1 MPQFKLFTNLAIER
15 KLLLVSAVPII
26 ALLMLSIVTYKSV
39 ETFSNDEDQL
49 NHVYHVQ
56 SASAE
61 YMRLVVD
68 LETGF
73 RGFVLTKQPQFLQPY
88 KAAKSRVLSVGRSLL
103 QMVKNNREQYLLVEK
118 VQTFVQQLL
127 TDKDRLIDRVKDGH
141 HQEAFDYIATEKGRS
156 LMLGIREDM
165 ARFDNREVEL
175 LSLALTS
182 SSQDRARLLGVIVGG
197 GALALVLMILPIQ
210 LIARSITGPLTAL
223 AKSVSSAS
231 AGTVPSVTVLH
242 RHDEIGDLTR
252 VIHDMSLQI
261 QAHID
266 QIKQSEHELRGL
278 NHTLTASETKY
289 RSIVD
294 YAPIGIFRTHGS
306 RVIFSNRQN
315 WIIAGRDPEQNT
327 EPEAIW
333 EAVHP
338 EDREITFQAFCH
350 ATQECIAFERVFRF
364 LHPDGTIRN
373 VLSRAIPI
381 NAQESQQVTYQGF
394 NVDITALEQM
404 RVQLSR
410 SERLAT
416 LGQVAAGIAHEIRN
430 PLVGIGSTTSLLME
444 DFLEEDV
451 RKADLVTILN
461 ETKRL
466 DRIVNQIVEYAR
478 PRDPLPADCS
488 LNEVVQETMHL
499 LREPLDSKNI
509 DWNIT
514 FANDLPRIK
523 ADRDQLK
530 QVLLNVIQ
538 NAIDALDHSGHLRI
552 AGTDNIRNHQHGIQL
567 EIQDKGIGVDPQYL
581 SRVFEP
587 FFTSGKRQ
595 GTGLGLAICRN
606 IIEGHGG
613 EILMTSQLGIGTVVS
628 IWLPISHQ
636 QQFSR
641 V

>member
-1 MPQFKLFTNLAIER
+1 MSLLKLFANLAIER

-26 ALLMLSIVTYKSV
+26 ALLILSIVTYKSV
-39 ETFSNDEDQL
+39 ETFSNDEDRL

-73 RGFVLTKQPQFLQPY
+73 RGFVLTQQPQFLQPY

-103 QMVKNNREQYLLVEK
+103 QMVKNNREQYLLVQK
-118 VQTFVQQLL
+118 AQTLVQQLMA
-127 TDKDRLIDRVKDGH
+127 DKDRLIDRLKQGYQ
-141 HQEAFDYIATEKGRS
+141 QEAFNYIATEKGRA
-156 LMLGIREDM
+156 LMLGVREDM
-165 ARFDNREVEL
+165 ARFDHREVEL
-175 LSLALTS
+175 LSQALAS
-182 SSQDRARLLGVIVGG
+182 SSEDRSTLLGVVVGG
-197 GALALVLMILPIQ
+197 GALALILMILPIQ
-210 LIARSITGPLTAL
+210 LIARSITGPLTSL

-231 AGTVPSVTVLH
+231 AGTVPSVTVLN
-242 RHDEIGDLTR
+242 RRDEIGDLTR
-252 VIHDMSLQI
+252 VIHAMSLQI
-261 QAHID
+261 QEDID
-266 QIKQSEHELRGL
+266 QIKESEHELRGL

-294 YAPIGIFRTHGS
+294 YAPIGIFRTQGP
-306 RVIFSNRQN
+306 RVIFSNQQN
-315 WIIAGRDPEQNT
+315 WIIAGRDPDNISD
-327 EPEAIW
+327 PESIW
-333 EAVHP
+333 EAIHP
-338 EDREITFQAFCH
+338 EDRDVTYQAFCH
-350 ATQECIAFERVFRF
+350 ATQEGVGFERVFRF
-364 LHPDGTIRN
+364 LHPDGTIRK

-381 NAQESQQVTYQGF
+381 HSQENTYQGF

-404 RVQLSR
+404 RAQLSR

-444 DFLEEDV
+444 DCPDDNTQ
-451 RKADLVTILN
+451 KADLITILN

-478 PRDPLPADCS
+478 PRDPLPAECS
-488 LNEVVQETMHL
+488 ILNVVEETISL
-499 LREPLDSKNI
+499 LREPLDQKSIN
-509 DWNIT
+509 WNMT
-514 FANDLPRIK
+514 FAEDLPPIK

-538 NAIDALDHSGHLRI
+538 NAIDALSPSGVLQI
-552 AGTDNIRNHQHGIQL
+552 EAKENARNHMHGIQL
-567 EIQDKGIGVDPQYL
+567 EIQDKGKGVDPQNL

-587 FFTSGKRQ
+587 FFTTGKRQ

-613 EILMTSQLGIGTVVS
+613 EILMTSTLGSGTVVS
-628 IWLPISHQ
+628 IWLPLSHQ

>member
-1 MPQFKLFTNLAIER
+1 MKIFSNLAIER

-26 ALLMLSIVTYKSV
+26 ALIILSIVTYQSV
-39 ETFSNDEDQL
+39 ETFSNDEDRL

-103 QMVKNNREQYLLVEK
+103 QMVKNNHEQYLLVEK
-118 VQTFVQQLL
+118 AQALVEKLMA
-127 TDKDRLIDRVKDGH
+127 DKDRLIERVKEGH
-141 HQEAFDYIATEKGRS
+141 HKEAYDYIATETGRAI
-156 LMLGIREDM
+156 MLGIREDM

-175 LSLALTS
+175 LSQALAS
-182 SSQDRARLLGVIVGG
+182 SSKDRSILLGVVVGG

-210 LIARSITGPLTAL
+210 LIARSITGPLTSL

-231 AGTVPSVTVLH
+231 SGTVPAVVVLDQK
-242 RHDEIGDLTR
+242 DEIGDLTR
-252 VIHDMSLQI
+252 VIHAMSLQI

-266 QIKQSEHELRGL
+266 QIKQSENELRGL

-294 YAPIGIFRTHGS
+294 YAPIGIFRTHGP

-315 WIIAGRDPEQNT
+315 WIIAGRDAEET
-327 EPEAIW
+327 AEPETIW
-333 EAVHP
+333 EAIHP
-338 EDREITFQAFCH
+338 EDRESTYQAFVD
-350 ATQECIAFERVFRF
+350 ATHEGVAFERVFRF
-364 LHPDGTIRN
+364 LHPDGTVRK

-381 NAQESQQVTYQGF
+381 NDTGSQTITYQGF

-404 RVQLSR
+404 RAQLSR

-444 DFLEEDV
+444 DFSEDDT
-451 RKADLVTILN
+451 RKADLITILN

-478 PRDPLPADCS
+478 PREPLPAECS
-488 LNEVVQETMHL
+488 LKEIVEETIWL
-499 LREPLDSKNI
+499 IRGPLEEKAI
-509 DWNIT
+509 DCEIIIE
-514 FANDLPRIK
+514 NDIPPIK
-523 ADRDQLK
+523 ADRDQIK

-538 NAIDALDHSGHLRI
+538 NAIDALSGSGTLHITVNEKLRDHSP
-552 AGTDNIRNHQHGIQL
+552 GIL
-567 EIQDKGIGVDPQYL
+567 IEVRDDGKGIDGQYL

-587 FFTSGKRQ
+587 FFTTGKRH

-613 EILMTSQLGIGTVVS
+613 EIQMTSQPGAGTVVS
-628 IWLPISHQ
+628 IWLPMSHQ
-636 QQFSR
+636 QQLSR

>member
-1 MPQFKLFTNLAIER
+1 MKIFSNLAIER
-15 KLLLVSAVPII
+15 KLLLASAVPII
-26 ALLMLSIVTYKSV
+26 ALLILSIVTYKSV
-39 ETFSNDEDQL
+39 ETFSKDEDRL

-103 QMVKNNREQYLLVEK
+103 QMVQNNRNQHLLVEK
-118 VQTFVQQLL
+118 AQTLVQQLMA
-127 TDKDRLIDRVKDGH
+127 DKDRLIGRVKEGH
-141 HQEAFDYIATEKGRS
+141 HKEAFDYIATEKGRAI
-156 LMLGIREDM
+156 MLSIREDM
-165 ARFDNREVEL
+165 ARFDRREVEL
-175 LSLALTS
+175 LSQALAS
-182 SSQDRARLLGVIVGG
+182 SSADRSILLGVVVGG

-210 LIARSITGPLTAL
+210 LIARSITGPLTSL

-231 AGTVPSVTVLH
+231 AGTVPAVTVLD
-242 RHDEIGDLTR
+242 RRDEIGDLTR
-252 VIHDMSLQI
+252 VIHAMSRQI

-294 YAPIGIFRTHGS
+294 YAPIGIFRTHGPQ
-306 RVIFSNRQN
+306 VIFSNRQN
-315 WIIAGRDPEQNT
+315 WIIAGRNPDET
-327 EPEAIW
+327 SEPESIW
-333 EAVHP
+333 EAIHP
-338 EDREITFQAFCH
+338 DDREFTYQAFVN
-350 ATQECIAFERVFRF
+350 ATQEGVAFERVFRF
-364 LHPDGTIRN
+364 LHPDGTVRK

-381 NAQESQQVTYQGF
+381 NDTGSQAIMYQGF

-404 RVQLSR
+404 RAQLSR

-444 DFLEEDV
+444 DFSEEDN

-478 PRDPLPADCS
+478 PREPLLAECFID
-488 LNEVVQETMHL
+488 EIVEETMSL
-499 LREPLDSKNI
+499 LRGPLEQKGI
-509 DWNIT
+509 DWDMGFENR
-514 FANDLPRIK
+514 LPPIN

-538 NAIDALDHSGHLRI
+538 NAMDALGPSGHLHISGDEKTRDHSQGI
-552 AGTDNIRNHQHGIQL
+552 LLEVRDNG
-567 EIQDKGIGVDPQYL
+567 KGIEAQYL

-587 FFTSGKRQ
+587 FFTTGKRQ

-613 EILMTSQLGIGTVVS
+613 EIQMTSQSGIGTLVS
-628 IWLPISHQ
+628 IWLPMSHQ
-636 QQFSR
+636 QQLSR